1 MKTKISTFAFTAP
14 AIILMLAFLIVP
26 IFSVFVLS
34 FTDWQL
40 GALDFNFIGF
50 KNYES
55 MFKDEIF
62 FISIKNTVVY
72 ALLVI
77 PASVFGGLFIAIL
90 IESES
95 SGKAFYRTIF
105 FLPVMATLIAMS
117 IVWEYILHPDLGILN
132 KLLALVGVNGTN
144 CLSNKDTVLYV
155 LAGIG
160 VWQQLGYNMVLF
172 MAGLMSIPR
181 HLYEAAR
188 MDGIGE
194 GWGQFRLI
202 TWPLL
207 GPVLLFVVVISSIK
221 AFQVFDTVAVL
232 TAGGPNRASEVLL
245 FTIYQ
250 EAFMFFRTSYAAAL
264 SVVFLFF
271 ILVMTVI
278 KIKFLDKRV
287 HY

>member
-144 CLSNKDTVLYV
+144 WLSNKYTVLYV

>member
-144 CLSNKDTVLYV
+144 WLSNKDTVLYV